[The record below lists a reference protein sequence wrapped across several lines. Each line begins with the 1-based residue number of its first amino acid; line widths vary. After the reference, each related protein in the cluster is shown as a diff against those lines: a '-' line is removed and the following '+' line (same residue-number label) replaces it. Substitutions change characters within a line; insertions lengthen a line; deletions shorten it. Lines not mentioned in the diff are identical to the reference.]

1 MIKLSAK
8 IKNCAL
14 SETLRLDTLAK
25 EMQSRGENVINLAA
39 GQPDFETFSEVKNAI
54 KKAVIKGNNKYSA
67 PAGMPLLKE
76 SVVGLIRRDYGIKYQ
91 SNEIIITNGAKQ
103 GLYSL
108 FQVLL
113 NKGDEVII
121 PIPAWVSYVEQV
133 KLAVGRP
140 VLVKTSKNFHLDIQE
155 IKNNITKKTKLIV
168 LNSPNNPTGAVYSKQ
183 ELLALNKLIFH
194 KNIFII
200 SDDPYRYI
208 LFKKKFYSFASIN
221 KDQAIIV
228 DSISKSHS
236 VPGWRLGWVAGPLEI
251 ISALAKLQGQISGN
265 VCNLAQIAGIKALS
279 LPKNIINPW
288 VKEYNKRRNFLK
300 IELSKIPELSY
311 IAPEGAF
318 YFFINITKISNNS
331 VNFCEQLLKKEKLVL
346 VPGKAFGL
354 DGYVR
359 LSFAN
364 SMKDLIEAIKRLNK
378 YINNYG
384 K

>member
-8 IKNCAL
+8 IKKCAL

-25 EMQSRGENVINLAA
+25 EMQSCGENVINLAA

-76 SVVGLIRRDYGIKYQ
+76 SVVGLIRRDYEIKYQ

-121 PIPAWVSYVEQV
+121 PMPAWVSYVEQV
-133 KLAVGRP
+133 KLADSRP
-140 VLVKTSKNFHLDIQE
+140 VLVKTKKNFHLDIQE

-279 LPKNIINPW
+279 LPKNLINPW

-300 IELSKIPELSY
+300 TELSKIPELSY

-318 YFFINITKISNNS
+318 YFFINITKISKNS